1 MQVTLSMKV
10 TQNPAMFFPM
20 ATIGGRIKWLR
31 RQAKL
36 TQEAFAKALST
47 AEGKTISRGAI
58 GNWELGSDKPSAD
71 HQDLIAEKFGVSRD
85 WLSKGIG
92 EIPQK
97 IRNPVETPLT
107 DEEEKHH
114 GTTPPHFQQNARLG
128 EPLGPFSRIPIRGK
142 GMGGKDGYL
151 ILGDQYLGDVL
162 APPALADVPD
172 AYAVYVIGDSMLERY
187 RHGEL
192 VYVHPYAPVRKDDD
206 CVIQISSGEGEPPR
220 GFVKRYISFDEKHLK
235 VLQLNPR
242 KIITF
247 PTGQVL
253 AVHRIIMGGPA

>member
-1 MQVTLSMKV
+1 MKV
-10 TQNPAMFFPM
+10 PENPAMFFPM

-31 RQAKL
+31 KQAKL
-36 TQEAFAKALST
+36 TQEEFAKALST
-47 AEGKTISRGAI
+47 AEGKKISRGAI
-58 GNWELGSDKPSAD
+58 GNWELGTDQPSGPNQQIIAD
-71 HQDLIAEKFGVSRD
+71 KFGVTLD
-85 WLSKGIG
+85 WLAKGIG
-92 EIPQK
+92 EIPQN

-107 DEEEKHH
+107 DRQERTE
-114 GTTPPHFQQNARLG
+114 TVPPHFQQNARMG
-128 EPLGPFSRIPIRGK
+128 EPLAGFSRIPIRGI

-187 RHGEL
+187 RHGEI

-206 CVIQISSGEGEPPR
+206 CVIQISQGEGEPPR
-220 GFVKRYISFDEKHLK
+220 GFVKRYVSFDEKNLK

-242 KIITF
+242 KVLTF
-247 PTGQVL
+247 PANQVL

>member
-1 MQVTLSMKV
+1 MKV
-10 TQNPAMFFPM
+10 IPNPAMFFPM

-31 RQAKL
+31 KQARL

-47 AEGKTISRGAI
+47 AEGKQISRGAV
-58 GNWELGSDKPSAD
+58 GNWELGTDEPSAPN
-71 HQDLIAEKFGVSRD
+71 QRLIADKFGVTLD
-85 WLSKGIG
+85 WLSKGLG

-97 IRNPVETPLT
+97 IHAPVESTLT
-107 DEEEKHH
+107 DEQKSINLE
-114 GTTPPHFQQNARLG
+114 PHFQQNARIG
-128 EPLGPFSRIPIRGK
+128 EASIGFTRIPIRGI

-206 CVIQISSGEGEPPR
+206 CVIQIGSGEGQPPR
-220 GFVKRYISFDEKHLK
+220 GFVKRFISFDDRQLK

-242 KIITF
+242 KVLIF
-247 PTGQVL
+247 PTPQVL